1 MRSGRWLALIGLALA
16 LPVAACSGG
25 YPLPPTP
32 CDEWCDA
39 TRGGTCEE
47 YYEPA
52 GCVAECER
60 EHLDLEACRAPF
72 DAVVSCFRNSP
83 HALEQRC
90 TYDQLP
96 DDCENES
103 RALILCGGELDAQ
116 SGLRR

>member
-1 MRSGRWLALIGLALA
+1 MRLGRWLALMSLALA
-16 LPVAACSGG
+16 LPISACSGG
-25 YPLPPTP
+25 YPLPPTL

-39 TRGGTCEE
+39 TKGGTCEE

-60 EHLDLEACRAPF
+60 EHLDHETCRATF
-72 DAVVSCFRNSP
+72 DVALSCFRNSP

-96 DDCENES
+96 DDCADES
-103 RALILCGGELDAQ
+103 TALIYCVGVLNAP
-116 SGLRR
+116 SRR